1 MDFHK
6 EIIALQKKQEWAQQ
20 LLFDR
25 HGKAM
30 YALCRR
36 YFVPDCGWVCNYF
49 NSTNVM
55 VTYKLSSFQIFQFAS
70 A

>member
-36 YFVPDCGWVCNYF
+36 Y
-49 NSTNVM
+49 
-55 VTYKLSSFQIFQFAS
+55 LSPAEEAEEAMMNGFLINCR
-70 A
+70 